1 MESMK
6 KKYKEKDIVELMI
19 KIYCDKN
26 HGNKGQEKDENGLCP
41 HCKELVDYAFERVER
56 CPKGEEKGFCSSC
69 EIHCYSKEHRAEI
82 RKVMVFSG
90 RRIIVSH
97 PMMTIKHLLMEVSEK
112 VKKLVKNKRN

>member
-56 CPKGEEKGFCSSC
+56 CPKAVKFT
-69 EIHCYSKEHRAEI
+69 
-82 RKVMVFSG
+82 VT
-90 RRIIVSH
+90 RRN
-97 PMMTIKHLLMEVSEK
+97 TGLKSEK
-112 VKKLVKNKRN
+112 LWHFQGGES